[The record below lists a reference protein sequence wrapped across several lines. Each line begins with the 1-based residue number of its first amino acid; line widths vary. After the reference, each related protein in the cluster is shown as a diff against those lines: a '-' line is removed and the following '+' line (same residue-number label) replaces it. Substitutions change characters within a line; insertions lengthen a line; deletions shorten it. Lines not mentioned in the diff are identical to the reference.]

1 MILILMKSIFFSDHP
16 GDVGI
21 GMKKE
26 PSRYRN
32 AACPSACWRCT
43 LQGEQICGKSVRA
56 LAAEHHLVE
65 RQVARIVADVAF

>member
-1 MILILMKSIFFSDHP
+1 MP
-16 GDVGI
+16 ERRV
-21 GMKKE
+21 
-26 PSRYRN
+26 R
-32 AACPSACWRCT
+32 RCVPALH